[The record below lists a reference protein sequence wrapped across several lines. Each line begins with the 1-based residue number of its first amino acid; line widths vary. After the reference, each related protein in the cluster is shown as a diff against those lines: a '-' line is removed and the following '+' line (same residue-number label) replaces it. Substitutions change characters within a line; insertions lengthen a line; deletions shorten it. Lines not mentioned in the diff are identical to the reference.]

1 MVDKIL
7 VVDDEADIVN
17 LVKMILES
25 EGYIV
30 STAFDGEEAIIKAT
44 SEMPDLILLDVVMPK
59 KTGLEACRILK
70 SQNKTKMIPILMFTV
85 LGRDV
90 DKKMSMEAGANGHV
104 TKPFETEELI
114 STVKSIIKKSKTERF
129 SSALGLK
136 HEALQG
142 RKILLEYDPE
152 SPYERCV
159 RDYVLEAKTNNEA
172 SVVIS
177 RVGSPVYNV
186 ITNEREVH
194 LIPLEEKIL
203 ISPILK
209 KYGEEKLALTYD
221 SITDTALSH
230 GFSRTYNFI
239 REIIQSMSGKRIT
252 ALFLLN
258 PEAHNPNE
266 TYSFRNLFSNQLRY
280 DEEGLKKIKLI

>member
-7 VVDDEADIVN
+7 VVDDEVDIVN
-17 LVKMILES
+17 LVKIILES

-30 STAFDGEEAIIKAT
+30 STAFDGEEAIVRAT
-44 SEMPDLILLDVVMPK
+44 SELPDLILLDIVMPR
-59 KTGLEACRILK
+59 KTGLEVCRILK

-90 DKKMSMEAGANGHV
+90 DKRMSMEAGADGHI
-104 TKPFETEELI
+104 TKPFEADELI
-114 STVKSIIKKSKTERF
+114 SNIKATIKKSRLERF
-129 SSALGLK
+129 SHTIGLK
-136 HEALQG
+136 HQTLRG
-142 RKILLEYDPE
+142 RQILLEYNPE

-159 RDYVLEAKTNNEA
+159 RDYVLEAVANDEA

-177 RVGSPVYNV
+177 RPGSPIYNV
-186 ITNEREVH
+186 IKDEKDVE

-209 KYGEEKLALTYD
+209 KYSDKNLTLTYD
-221 SITDTALSH
+221 SITDTALSL
-230 GFSRTYNFI
+230 GFNRTYNFI
-239 REIIQSMSGKRIT
+239 RDVVKSISVRGVT

-258 PEAHNPNE
+258 PEAHSPNE
-266 TYSFRNLFSNQLRY
+266 TYGFRNLFNNHLKY
-280 DEEGLKKIKLI
+280 DAEGLKKIKMI